1 MHNSLA
7 VAPSMRM
14 TMAAIDSIREAD
26 ALPDA
31 AREQIEQI
39 QRVSDRELRR
49 QKAWS
54 AATQQPRY
62 SWGVPKPGAPS
73 ELQGTPVQ
81 TTSHPPSHA
90 KRQAEMRWHHIS
102 ASRPA
107 PSLKSNKS
115 ASRPPPKLML
125 SRSVDDLSQLWLQP
139 RSGKQI
145 TLGWKPSR
153 VFGPY

>member
-1 MHNSLA
+1 
-7 VAPSMRM
+7 
-14 TMAAIDSIREAD
+14 
-26 ALPDA
+26 
-31 AREQIEQI
+31 
-39 QRVSDRELRR
+39 
-49 QKAWS
+49 
-54 AATQQPRY
+54 
-62 SWGVPKPGAPS
+62 
-73 ELQGTPVQ
+73 
-81 TTSHPPSHA
+81 
-90 KRQAEMRWHHIS
+90 MRWHHIS